1 VIYVITMIAGVR
13 PFLQKRVNTTMLAAP
28 LLIVLASAGITEALG
43 IHALFGAFLAG
54 TIMPRSEGVSEGLIA
69 QIRGLTSVI
78 FLPLFF
84 AVTGLRTNVGLLDSS
99 ELWFCCV
106 LVLGVAIAGKLG
118 GALLSAAGVGFSWRE
133 ATAIGVLMNTRGLME
148 MVVLNIGLDIGVIS
162 RSLFTMIVIMALVT
176 TAMTTP
182 LLERIVP
189 RAREIVSPDANDAV
203 A

>member
-1 VIYVITMIAGVR
+1 
-13 PFLQKRVNTTMLAAP
+13 MLAAP
-28 LLIVLASAGITEALG
+28 LLVVLASAGITEVLG

-54 TIMPRSEGVSEGLIA
+54 TIMPRTEGVAEGLIA
-69 QIRGLTSVI
+69 KIRGLTTVI

-84 AVTGLRTNVGLLDSS
+84 AVTGLRTNVGLLDTPG
-99 ELWFCCV
+99 LWFCCA

-133 ATAIGVLMNTRGLME
+133 ASAIGVLMNTRGLME
-148 MVVLNIGLDIGVIS
+148 MVVLNIGLEIGVIS
-162 RSLFTMIVIMALVT
+162 RGLFTMIVIMALIT

-182 LLERIVP
+182 LLERILP
-189 RAREIVSPDANDAV
+189 RTREVVAPDGVIDAV